1 MSRGTP
7 VVIDLEADDF
17 AVPVINISSDD
28 EAPVDRTKTTNTV
41 PVLNDPSSDRARKEH
56 KDQGPRRKDAPRPA
70 GGRSRLSSNNK
81 TQSRSPPRQKSSPRR
96 QSRQRTSHVEAN
108 GPESLRVSK
117 ASTSDR
123 LEDHIQAVAQERASE
138 SRDGRRCTGCV
149 GVDEVCNGKKPC
161 DRCAGLG
168 FTCMYTDG
176 PITASKHQTVSPL
189 PETCKKNNDDHATEI
204 EPNLGDEFI
213 TIRFLDMNPDC
224 GNLEKHKDDRATKV
238 EPTPASGVLYMH
250 TPRID
255 ASTVRARDLSSDE
268 ITELESMPRGAW
280 LPRSVHEMR
289 ELIKVHQDNL
299 NAHREYLLQ
308 AQLIQARIRAQQRPT
323 MPDQHA
329 KVNPFKKLLQVKTAD
344 EQENS
349 PLRSTKL
356 QIKVHGTHRGSRK
369 NNYQTVLFP
378 ARPLPVDPEAP
389 ILPKY
394 RSIGR
399 LGTSFLSKNVHT
411 LLSLPYFP
419 EEEGPDETAGDARE
433 AELKERYRNNDIGM
447 LENPFRELRLQRRCL
462 ERAWYWSDEFTH
474 LLQELQLT
482 PEGLYVWLLT
492 KWGISKDEYR
502 CKVCNLRSN
511 IPPTRNSLSRRI
523 PESRGT
529 DDEYSRYEWLRQAFS
544 EITSIPIWHLVDLV
558 GSTAMY
564 GVTSKAMQQ
573 AENDT
578 GSSLCSICFVHSCQV
593 HGSYI
598 DGDEQANDQGPYIND
613 PEVENNTRVT
623 TVMEKNGNR
632 TEHVCGLFC
641 CGLEQFSTRDT
652 QIIGL
657 DDGGRLSGKH
667 NGAVEIVQ
675 QLADFQGTVPCEN
688 ECFLD
693 LRNRQNAATHSERQK
708 ILTQQ
713 LARSMAKLYGN
724 NLRLPCM
731 VAKISRVSCSE
742 ALRQVLRAHR
752 EPSHPRSMTLPQN
765 DEELAAAGK
774 RRTANRYAGYNVD
787 NSADIDKRGPIL
799 PCAHSGPCLKEH
811 GCRCAKENVHCES
824 FCGCDASGDA
834 KCRRRFKGCN
844 CKGPCFKDA
853 RCECW
858 IYNREC
864 DPWLCKTC
872 GVLEVLDPPNKY
884 RPEIR
889 IGRCQN
895 NKIQLDLPA
904 KTIKAPSEVQGWGLF
919 AGEDL
924 DKHAFIGEYKG
935 EIISAGSMEESDRRG
950 VVYHNHGLEYLF
962 MINTH
967 QEMDGSTFGNKT
979 RFMNNSQLD
988 THINV
993 LAQKLIANGVP
1004 RIMFYTARPVKA
1016 GEELLYNYNYPQDIT
1031 KHFWEKGDRVQAG
1044 KNGLIMPV
1052 SKPRLPSARV
1062 TREALANVD
1071 DEQQPA
1077 RKKVPTEVVHGTAK
1091 VTTSQRKR
1099 KRVEDD
1105 EREEGEGNEVV
1116 DDEGEIGGDDPDDE
1130 SASESAEQLVREF
1143 QKPARRLLSARED
1156 SSDDE
1161 YEEGDEHSAEE
1172 SDLEPDLES
1181 EIGGT
1186 ESDEEIQPRQRRTK
1200 GPGLD
1205 TRFGGQAQRK
1215 AAATRRER
1223 AARGG
1228 RY

>member
-1 MSRGTP
+1 M
-7 VVIDLEADDF
+7 VIDLEADDLG
-17 AVPVINISSDD
+17 VPVINISSDD
-28 EAPVDRTKTTNTV
+28 EAPVNRLQLANTA
-41 PVLNDPSSDRARKEH
+41 PVLNHPSSDRARRQYN
-56 KDQGPRRKDAPRPA
+56 DQGSHRKDASRFPRVQ
-70 GGRSRLSSNNK
+70 SRTSSKDK
-81 TQSRSPPRQKSSPRR
+81 TQSRSPPRQKSSSRK
-96 QSRQRTSHVEAN
+96 QSRQRASHIEAN
-108 GPESLRVSK
+108 VPELQFTIS
-117 ASTSDR
+117 STSDR
-123 LEDHIQAVAQERASE
+123 LEDHIQAVASERASE
-138 SRDGRRCTGCV
+138 SRDGQRCTGCV
-149 GVDEVCNGKKPC
+149 SVNFEVCNGKKPC
-161 DRCAGLG
+161 NRCERLG
-168 FTCMYTDG
+168 FACKYTDDST
-176 PITASKHQTVSPL
+176 IASSHKADNLP
-189 PETCKKNNDDHATEI
+189 PETCTKHKSKHATVV
-204 EPNLGDEFI
+204 EPHLDDEAI
-213 TIRFLDMNPDC
+213 TVSFVDLYSQR
-224 GNLEKHKDDRATKV
+224 GNLAKNEDDRTTNV
-238 EPTPASGVLYMH
+238 EATPASKDLH
-250 TPRID
+250 TKPTPRID
-255 ASTVRARDLSSDE
+255 VSTVCARSLLPNKSA
-268 ITELESMPRGAW
+268 ELESIPRGAW
-280 LPRSVHEMR
+280 LPVAIPQMED
-289 ELIKVHQDNL
+289 LIKAHQDNL
-299 NAHREYLLQ
+299 NAHREYILQ
-308 AQLIQARIRAQQRPT
+308 AQLVQARARAQERPT
-323 MPDQHA
+323 IHGQQVTA
-329 KVNPFKKLLQVKTAD
+329 NPFKKLLQSKGAD
-344 EQENS
+344 DEEHT

-369 NNYQTVLFP
+369 NNYQTIMFP
-378 ARPLPVDPEAP
+378 ARSLPVDAEAP

-394 RSIGR
+394 KSIGR

-462 ERAWYWSDEFTH
+462 ERAWYWLDEFAH
-474 LLQELQLT
+474 LLNELQLSPKGLCT
-482 PEGLYVWLLT
+482 WLGNQPEF
-492 KWGISKDEYR
+492 SKDENK
-502 CKVCNLRSN
+502 CKACNLRAKLVPARSAFPGH
-511 IPPTRNSLSRRI
+511 ILEFER
-523 PESRGT
+523 T
-529 DDEYSRYEWLRQAFS
+529 DDEHFRYEMLRQAFS
-544 EITSIPIWHLVDLV
+544 EVTSIPIWHLAEAI
-558 GSTAMY
+558 GSDTANAR
-564 GVTSKAMQQ
+564 TTKATQQ
-573 AENDT
+573 AETDIE
-578 GSSLCSICFVHSCQV
+578 SSLCSICFVHNCQV

-598 DGDEQANDQGPYIND
+598 DGDEKVNDQGPYIND

-623 TVMEKNGNR
+623 TVMRKNGNR

-641 CGLEQFSTRDT
+641 CGLEQFSTRDS

-657 DDGGRLSGKH
+657 DDRGRLNGKH
-667 NGAVEIVQ
+667 NGTVEIGQ
-675 QLADFQGTVPCEN
+675 QLAGFQGTVPCAH

-693 LRNRQNAATHSERQK
+693 LRNRQKASTHPERQGVA
-708 ILTQQ
+708 TQQ
-713 LARSMAKLYGN
+713 LVRSLVKVHGD

-731 VAKISRVSCSE
+731 VAKISGVSCSE
-742 ALRQVLRAHR
+742 ALRLVLHVHR

-765 DEELAAAGK
+765 DEESAAAGK
-774 RRTANRYAGYNVD
+774 RKTANRYAGYNTE

-799 PCAHSGPCLKEH
+799 PCAHPGPCLKEY
-811 GCRCAKENVHCES
+811 GCRCAQENVHCES

-889 IGRCQN
+889 VGRCQN

-924 DKHAFIGEYKG
+924 HKHAFIGEYKG
-935 EIISAGSMEESDRRG
+935 EIISAGPMEESDRRG

-1004 RIMFYTARPVKA
+1004 RIMFYTARAVKA

-1031 KHFWEKGDRVQAG
+1031 KHFWEKGDRVHAG
-1044 KNGLIMPV
+1044 ENGTIMPV

-1062 TREALANVD
+1062 TREALAVVD

-1077 RKKVPTEVVHGTAK
+1077 RKRVQMEVVHRTAK
-1091 VTTSQRKR
+1091 VTTGRRKR
-1099 KRVEDD
+1099 KRIEEED
-1105 EREEGEGNEVV
+1105 EGEGARNGFI
-1116 DDEGEIGGDDPDDE
+1116 DEDETRGYDHDAE

-1143 QKPARRLLSARED
+1143 QKPASRLLSTGAD

-1161 YEEGDEHSAEE
+1161 YEEGDEHSPEE
-1172 SDLEPDLES
+1172 SEPEPDLES
-1181 EIGGT
+1181 EVDET
-1186 ESDEEIQPRQRRTK
+1186 ESEKEIQPRRRSTK